1 MPDPGRKTGELMTHR
16 EMTMNILLYGVVMCF
31 GLITAVVG
39 LPMIVLSL
47 VRLATNERV
56 RGPRFLEFCV
66 CSYPNKLPPD

>member
-1 MPDPGRKTGELMTHR
+1 
-16 EMTMNILLYGVVMCF
+16 
-31 GLITAVVG
+31 
-39 LPMIVLSL
+39 MIVLSL